1 MVGKFFLLAGFAAA
15 LSAQQP
21 EVMPP
26 SPKIDLESVGKTMA
40 IFERAVERHDM
51 TIIAAISTK
60 KFQRTKMYG
69 LLANAPESARINSA
83 YISQIA
89 KQRFRVGG
97 NDELT
102 LTFELHDD
110 RWVVTDADLRER
122 GARINRLRP
131 RGFAPL
137 AAEFDF
143 ADLQT
148 AIEEHKIGNYA
159 GVAPFGRLSTGYFR
173 GKILKPVLDAER
185 TVLDL
190 ILHDGARIR
199 E

>member
-110 RWVVTDADLRER
+110 RSRFLAELLVKRESLER
-122 GARINRLRP
+122 AVAEAAID
-131 RGFAPL
+131 
-137 AAEFDF
+137 AAE
-143 ADLQT
+143 
-148 AIEEHKIGNYA
+148 
-159 GVAPFGRLSTGYFR
+159 
-173 GKILKPVLDAER
+173 
-185 TVLDL
+185 
-190 ILHDGARIR
+190 ARRQIP
-199 E
+199 